1 MDDQK
6 KEMVEALETLV
17 EYSPKLIKALETIS
31 KELRENRQPDTDEY
45 VQTILKGMNW
55 EIQIINA
62 TMPLLN
68 EQETLVDGKKIN
80 EALTEFNQIFEK
92 RDDVE
97 LANQFETS
105 ILPLFQQLEEVAKE
119 KIA

>member
-17 EYSPKLIKALETIS
+17 EYSPKLIKALEIIPV
-31 KELRENRQPDTDEY
+31 ELRDDRKPDTDEY
-45 VQTILKGMNW
+45 IQTILKGMNW

-62 TMPLLN
+62 TMSLLN
-68 EQETLVDGKKIN
+68 ENETLVDGKKIN
-80 EALTEFNQIFEK
+80 TVLNEFNQVFENK
-92 RDDVE
+92 DDVA
-97 LANQFETS
+97 LANQFEAN
-105 ILPLFQQLEEVAKE
+105 ILPLFQQLEEAAKE